1 MKFELLK
8 TASNSK
14 ARLGKITTPRG
25 VINTPV
31 FMPVGTQATVK
42 AMSTDELKEMGTE
55 IILGNTYHLFLKPGH
70 ETIKKLGGLH
80 KFMYWDR
87 PILTDSGGYQ
97 IFSLSQT
104 RKITEEGAHFQS
116 PIDGG
121 AAHML
126 TPELAVAIQEA
137 LGSDIMMVL
146 DECLPYPATET
157 EAKESMELS
166 LRWAA
171 RSLNAR
177 TTEAALFGIVQGG
190 MYPHLRKEYIHRLL
204 ELSYQSTRVP
214 EHSFDGYAIGGLSV
228 GEPISE
234 MVEMAGICTEYLPK
248 EKPRYLMGVGMP
260 KDLVECVDR
269 GIDMFDCILPT
280 RNARHGTIFTSKGV
294 LHIKNEPFKEDMRPL
309 DENCTCPVCKIY
321 TRAYLRHL
329 TVAKEILSARL
340 CSLHNLHYYLSL
352 IGDIR
357 LAIEQDRYPEFKK
370 EFYNQQETL

>member
-8 TASNSK
+8 TCSDSK

-25 VINTPV
+25 EINTPV

-42 AMSTDELKEMGTE
+42 AMETRELVAMGTE

-70 ETIKKLGGLH
+70 KTIQKLGGLH
-80 KFMYWDR
+80 SFMNWNR

-97 IFSLSQT
+97 IFSLSQM

-126 TPELAVAIQEA
+126 TPESSIEIQET
-137 LGSDIMMVL
+137 LDSDIMMVL

-157 EAKESMELS
+157 EARNSMELS
-166 LRWAA
+166 LRWAQ

-177 TTEAALFGIVQGG
+177 KSENALFGIVQGG
-190 MYPHLRKEYIHRLL
+190 MYPHLRKEYIERLL
-204 ELSYQSTRVP
+204 EMPGFNGIS
-214 EHSFDGYAIGGLSV
+214 IGGLSV
-228 GEPISE
+228 GEPIPE
-234 MVEMAGICTEYLPK
+234 MYDMTDVCTDTLPHD
-248 EKPRYLMGVGMP
+248 KPRYLMGVGMP
-260 KDLVECVDR
+260 KDLIECIDR

-280 RNARHGTIFTSKGV
+280 RNARHGTIFTSRGV
-294 LHIKNEPFKEDMRPL
+294 LHLRNEPFKEDPRPL
-309 DENCTCPVCKIY
+309 DESCSCYTCRHY

-329 TVAKEILSARL
+329 TMAKEILSCRL
-340 CSLHNLHYYLSL
+340 CSLHNLHYYLRL
-352 IGDIR
+352 ISEAR
-357 LAIEQDRYPEFKK
+357 FAIEQDRYKEFKK
-370 EFYNQQETL
+370 QFYKTQEIT